1 MYKKVIYAMFIA
13 QLTLS
18 AKAKAQSPQRFSY
31 QAVLRNASNAL
42 LSNQSIGMRISILQ
56 GSATG
61 TASYVETHTATTSAQ
76 GLINLE
82 IGGGTVVSGSLSGIN
97 WGAGAYFVKTET
109 DPAGGTNYSLVSTT
123 RLQSVPYAMH
133 ASTAGNG
140 VANGTATNQIMYWNG
155 SSWVA
160 LNPGVNGQVLTMCNG
175 VLTWT
180 NGGQCQGAIGTLNCS
195 TASQT
200 GTLSQGITASGVS
213 VSVPYTDGN
222 GGVHAS
228 QSVASTGV
236 TGLTASLAAGN
247 FVIGSGNL
255 VYTISG
261 NPSSSGSAS
270 FALSIGG
277 KNCNLTLTVNTAGAP
292 GGSASAS
299 CGAVNVH
306 NATLTYGNMTDQN
319 GNTYKTIKIGSQEW
333 MAENLKVSHYR
344 NGDPIPI
351 VTNPITWGGLTTGAT
366 CWYSNDSARYN
377 CPYGKLYNWYA
388 VSDARNVCP
397 SGWRVPAETDYVTL
411 QNTLGGWNEA
421 GGRAKT
427 QGITYWTGGN
437 TGGINTSGFSGLPG
451 GLQGPT
457 GGFNTIGVLAHFWTI
472 TGDIG
477 KTDAVLYRLHYAT
490 TQMEK
495 YIWDNRHGFSVRCI
509 KN

>member
-1 MYKKVIYAMFIA
+1 MLLYLKRLNRFII
-13 QLTLS
+13 LFLLLS
-18 AKAKAQSPQRFSY
+18 TAKAQPPQRFSY

-42 LSNQSIGMRISILQ
+42 LSNQAIGMRISILQ
-56 GSATG
+56 ASASG
-61 TASYVETHTATTSAQ
+61 TASYVETHTTTTNAQ

-97 WGAGAYFVKTET
+97 WLTGAYFVKTET
-109 DPAGGTNYSLVSTT
+109 DPAGGTNYSLFSTS

-140 VANGTATNQIMYWNG
+140 VANGTANNQIMYWNG
-155 SSWVA
+155 SSWIA

-180 NGGQCQGAIGTLNCS
+180 NGGQCQGALSALNCS
-195 TASQT
+195 NATQT

-222 GGVHAS
+222 GGVHGG
-228 QSVASTGV
+228 QSIASTGV
-236 TGLTASLAAGN
+236 TGLTASLSAGN
-247 FVIGSGNL
+247 FVIGAGNL
-255 VYTISG
+255 IYTITG

-277 KNCNLTLTVNTAGAP
+277 KNCTLTLIVNTAGSP
-292 GGSASAS
+292 GSNASAS

-351 VTNPITWGGLTTGAT
+351 VTNLTNWAGLATGAA
-366 CWYSNDSARYN
+366 CWYSNDSAQYN

-388 VSDARNVCP
+388 VSDSRNLCP
-397 SGWRVPAETDYVTL
+397 SGWRVPADADFVTL
-411 QNTLGGWNEA
+411 QNFLGNDA
-421 GGRAKT
+421 GGKMKT
-427 QGITYWTGGN
+427 QGITYWSSGN
-437 TGGINTSGFSGLPG
+437 TGGINTSGFSALPG
-451 GLQGPT
+451 GYQRQIGD
-457 GGFNTIGVLAHFWTI
+457 FSTIGVLAHFWTS

-477 KTDAVLYRLHYAT
+477 QTDAVLYRLSFAL

-495 YIWDNRHGFSVRCI
+495 FVWDNRFGFSVRCL